1 MNSGYSGTPLEKKL
15 GLKNG
20 FNCLLINAPTTY
32 LTWFNALDMELL
44 RNSEGENTT
53 KDFVHLFCKSKEVLE
68 RYYFE
73 AKIALKTNGML
84 WISWPKKSGSIKA
97 SISENEIRSFV
108 LQNGLV
114 DIKIAA
120 IDADWSGLK
129 FVYRLKDRT

>member
-1 MNSGYSGTPLEKKL
+1 
-15 GLKNG
+15 
-20 FNCLLINAPTTY
+20 
-32 LTWFNALDMELL
+32 MELL
-44 RNSEGENTT
+44 RNSEGETAT
-53 KDFVHLFCKSKEVLE
+53 KDFVHLFCKSKEELE

-73 AKIALKTNGML
+73 AKSTLKTNGML